1 MNIILALLVLIML
14 IPSSQHQEIKAEF
27 EFDPILE
34 NTIPAIEPLP
44 EIITVEP
51 EDEQVR
57 RVQDEKRKRR
67 LLPRLLRKTRKS

>member
-1 MNIILALLVLIML
+1 MNIILAILVLIML
-14 IPSSQHQEIKAEF
+14 IPSSQHREIKA

-57 RVQDEKRKRR
+57 SVQDEKRKRR